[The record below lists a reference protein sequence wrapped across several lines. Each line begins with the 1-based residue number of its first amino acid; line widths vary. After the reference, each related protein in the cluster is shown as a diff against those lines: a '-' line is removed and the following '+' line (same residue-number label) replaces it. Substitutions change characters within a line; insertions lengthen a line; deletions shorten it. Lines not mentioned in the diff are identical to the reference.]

1 MAEEGKNEGRSFD
14 MKNLMMY
21 FGTMVMMTAVAFFLV
36 TKFLPQPASNVAAQG
51 EQQTQQVKQNDQ
63 KPKVKPV
70 LSDDTF
76 LYQFGDVIVN
86 PAGTEG
92 TRFLRVTIYLELASA
107 EYQKMIEKFK
117 PALQDIAIQILSSK
131 TIPELEDLDSRN
143 KLRKEIVSAMNQ
155 VLGGEVILKLFF
167 TEFVIQ

>member
-1 MAEEGKNEGRSFD
+1 

-21 FGTMVMMTAVAFFLV
+21 FGTMVMMTAVAFVLV
-36 TKFLPQPASNVAAQG
+36 TKFLPQPAPAPG
-51 EQQTQQVKQNDQ
+51 EGGGAVQQPKQ
-63 KPKVKPV
+63 KIRRSEAKPV
-70 LSDDTF
+70 LDEESF

-107 EYQKMIEKFK
+107 EYQKLIEKFK
-117 PALQDIAIQILSSK
+117 PALQDVAIQILSSK

-143 KLRKEIVSAMNQ
+143 KLRGEIVSAMNRL
-155 VLGGEVILKLFF
+155 LGREIILKLFF